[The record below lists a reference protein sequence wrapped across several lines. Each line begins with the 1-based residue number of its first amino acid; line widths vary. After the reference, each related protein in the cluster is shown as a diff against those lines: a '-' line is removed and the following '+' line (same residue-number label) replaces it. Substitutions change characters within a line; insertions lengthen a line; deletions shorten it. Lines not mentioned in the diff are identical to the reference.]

1 MSNALILISHGS
13 PRAQANEEFLS
24 LVERVAQMVAGQYSL
39 VTGAFLGSTTP
50 DIATAINDA
59 ISQGATSINVLPY
72 FLNSGVHVAKDV
84 PAIIEQQQQNNPHC
98 TITLLPCF
106 GLDSNIVE
114 LITAQV
120 TNCQ

>member
-24 LVERVAQMVAGQYSL
+24 LVEQVAHMVAEQYSL
-39 VTGAFLGSTTP
+39 VSGAFLGSTTP
-50 DIATAINDA
+50 DIATAINDVIA
-59 ISQGATSINVLPY
+59 QGATNICVLPY

-106 GLDSNIVE
+106 GLDPNIAGLV
-114 LITAQV
+114 ASQV
-120 TNCQ
+120 TNQ

>member
-1 MSNALILISHGS
+1 MPNALILIAHGS

-24 LVERVAQMVAGQYSL
+24 LVESVAEKVAGQYSL
-39 VTGAFLGSTTP
+39 VKGAFLGSTTP

-59 ISQGATSINVLPY
+59 ISQGATRINVLPY

-84 PAIIEQQQQNNPHC
+84 PSILEQQQQNNPHC

-106 GLDSNIVE
+106 GLDPDIAN
-114 LITAQV
+114 LIARQV
-120 TNCQ
+120 TLSQ